1 MKSLF
6 SWIMN
11 LIVIALSIFAVLGH
25 FFAPLWTI
33 DLQITLTPEIA
44 EVLFPEPENPTE
56 EEKTTAMLI
65 KELAKENVSL
75 GAKLNFDA
83 AEIIN
88 CALTEDENTEVAIK
102 KSIDELVD
110 SVNNEKLKHIEDSI
124 ARASVATAVKSQV
137 SKFTEILN
145 KDAETIMN
153 DIGIDDD
160 FIKDNTNAILGAIR
174 AENATVD
181 TVTDTVMSVV
191 DEVYDKFETS
201 EFADQ
206 IDDLSNT
213 ERTAIED
220 VVKTVVGMIADEN
233 GNVDGN
239 DFLSKL
245 FAELLSGDEES
256 TEETAFAGSDDFTYA
271 SKKLGATGF
280 VDSNDLI
287 GANFEDIDTEPQE
300 KDLKEVLREK
310 LYGIVSDG
318 VVGLFKNVFR
328 VVSIILAFSSF
339 WWIWLIVK
347 ILLRTLTK
355 NPYIKLKSAIMF
367 GWIPFAILYI
377 IPTALIWLLADPA
390 SFIWGWIGGIF
401 PSLKTIISGVAIS
414 FSTSAIV
421 SIICTV
427 ALFAFGI
434 FYAICRGLYK
444 PDSDKNKN

>member
-11 LIVIALSIFAVLGH
+11 LIVIALSVFAVFGH

-33 DLQITLTPEIA
+33 DLQLTLTPEIA
-44 EVLFPEPENPTE
+44 EVLFPEPKNPTE

-75 GAKLNFDA
+75 GAKLNFNA

-160 FIKDNTNAILGAIR
+160 FIKDNTDAILVALR

-181 TVTDTVMSVV
+181 TITDTVMGVV
-191 DEVYDKFETS
+191 DEVYDKFEAS

-206 IDDLSNT
+206 IDDLSTT

-245 FAELLSGDEES
+245 FAKLLSGDEES
-256 TEETAFAGSDDFTYA
+256 TEETAFAGSDDLTYA
-271 SKKLGATGF
+271 SKKLGANG
-280 VDSNDLI
+280 LI
-287 GANFEDIDTEPQE
+287 GVTFEDINTEPQE

-318 VVGLFKNVFR
+318 VVGFFKTVFR
-328 VVSIILAFSSF
+328 VVSIMLAFSSF

-421 SIICTV
+421 SIICTAV
-427 ALFAFGI
+427 LFVFGI

-444 PDSDKNKN
+444 PDSGKTKD

>member
-11 LIVIALSIFAVLGH
+11 LIVIALSVFAVLGH

-33 DLQITLTPEIA
+33 DLQLTLTPEIA

-75 GAKLNFDA
+75 GAKLNFNA

-160 FIKDNTNAILGAIR
+160 FIKDNTDEILVALR

-181 TVTDTVMSVV
+181 TITDTVMSVV

-206 IDDLSNT
+206 IDDLSTT

-245 FAELLSGDEES
+245 FAKLLSGDEES
-256 TEETAFAGSDDFTYA
+256 TEETAFVGGADLTYA
-271 SKKLGATGF
+271 SKKLGANG
-280 VDSNDLI
+280 LI
-287 GANFEDIDTEPQE
+287 GVTFEDINTEPQE

-318 VVGLFKNVFR
+318 VVGFFKTVFR
-328 VVSIILAFSSF
+328 VVSIMLAFSSF

-444 PDSDKNKN
+444 PDSGKTKD

>member
-11 LIVIALSIFAVLGH
+11 LIVIALSVFAVLGH

-33 DLQITLTPEIA
+33 DLQLTLTPEIA
-44 EVLFPEPENPTE
+44 EVLFPEQENPTE

-65 KELAKENVSL
+65 KELAKERVSL
-75 GAKLNFDA
+75 GAKLNFNA

-160 FIKDNTNAILGAIR
+160 FIKDNTDEILVALR

-181 TVTDTVMSVV
+181 TITDTVMSVV

-206 IDDLSNT
+206 IDDLSTT

-245 FAELLSGDEES
+245 FAELLSGDEDS
-256 TEETAFAGSDDFTYA
+256 TEETAFAGSADLTYA
-271 SKKLGATGF
+271 SKKLGANG
-280 VDSNDLI
+280 LI
-287 GANFEDIDTEPQE
+287 GVTFEDINTEPQE

-318 VVGLFKNVFR
+318 VVGFFKNVFR
-328 VVSIILAFSSF
+328 IVSIMLAFSSF

>member
-11 LIVIALSIFAVLGH
+11 LIVIALSVFAVLGH

-75 GAKLNFDA
+75 GAKLNFNA

-110 SVNNEKLKHIEDSI
+110 SVNNEKLRHIEDSI

-137 SKFTEILN
+137 LKFADVLD
-145 KDAETIMN
+145 KDAETIMTE
-153 DIGIDDD
+153 IGIDDN
-160 FIKDNTNAILGAIR
+160 FIKDNTDAILGALR
-174 AENATVD
+174 AEDATVD
-181 TVTDTVMSVV
+181 TVTETVMGVV
-191 DEVYDKFETS
+191 DSVYDKVETS

-206 IDDLSNT
+206 INGLSDT
-213 ERTAIED
+213 DRTAIED
-220 VVKTVVGMIADEN
+220 VVKTVVSMIADEN
-233 GNVDGN
+233 GKVDGN

-245 FAELLSGDEES
+245 FAELLSGDEETGEGS
-256 TEETAFAGSDDFTYA
+256 SEETAFVGGADLTYA
-271 SKKLGATGF
+271 SKKLGANG
-280 VDSNDLI
+280 LI
-287 GANFEDIDTEPQE
+287 GANFEDINTEPQE

-328 VVSIILAFSSF
+328 VVSIMLAFSSF

>member
-11 LIVIALSIFAVLGH
+11 LIVIALSVFAVLGH

-33 DLQITLTPEIA
+33 DLQLTLTPEIA

-75 GAKLNFDA
+75 GAKLNFNA

-160 FIKDNTNAILGAIR
+160 FIKDNTDAILVALR

-181 TVTDTVMSVV
+181 TITDTVMGVV

-206 IDDLSNT
+206 IDDLSTT

-256 TEETAFAGSDDFTYA
+256 TEETAFAGGADLTYA
-271 SKKLGATGF
+271 SKKLSANG
-280 VDSNDLI
+280 LI
-287 GANFEDIDTEPQE
+287 GVTFEDVDPEPQE

-318 VVGLFKNVFR
+318 VVGFFKTVFR
-328 VVSIILAFSSF
+328 VVSIMLAFSSF
-339 WWIWLIVK
+339 WWLWLIVK

-421 SIICTV
+421 SIICTAV
-427 ALFAFGI
+427 LFVFGI

>member
-11 LIVIALSIFAVLGH
+11 LIVIALSVFAVLGH

-33 DLQITLTPEIA
+33 DLQLTLTPEIA
-44 EVLFPEPENPTE
+44 EVLFPEQENPTE

-65 KELAKENVSL
+65 KELAKERVSL
-75 GAKLNFDA
+75 GAKLNFNA

-160 FIKDNTNAILGAIR
+160 FIKDNTDEILVALR

-181 TVTDTVMSVV
+181 TITDTVMSVV

-206 IDDLSNT
+206 IDDLSTT

-245 FAELLSGDEES
+245 FAELLSGDEDS
-256 TEETAFAGSDDFTYA
+256 TEETAFAGSADLTYA
-271 SKKLGATGF
+271 SKKLGANG
-280 VDSNDLI
+280 LI
-287 GANFEDIDTEPQE
+287 GVTFEDIDTEPQE

-318 VVGLFKNVFR
+318 VVGFFKNVFR
-328 VVSIILAFSSF
+328 IVSIMLAFSSF